1 MLLLKIFI
9 GLAAVGL
16 GIYIGRPARY
26 DRTQEDLE
34 LALEEGRKQPQWTKR
49 HFTPL
54 DLLRKDSKGSERRRG
69 GRSRFR
75 TTHPKGSTSS
85 SDNDSGPPQVRLG

>member
-1 MLLLKIFI
+1 MIWVKILI

-26 DRTQEDLE
+26 DRPQEDLE
-34 LALEEGRKQPQWTKR
+34 LAMEEGRRRRQWTKR

-54 DLLRKDSKGSERRRG
+54 DLLRKESKGSERRRG

-75 TTHPKGSTSS
+75 TTHPKGSRSS
-85 SDNDSGPPQVRLG
+85 SEDDSGPPQVRLG